1 VGFDQGGILTDGIRK
16 HPHCVL
22 LLDEIEKA
30 HMDLYNILL
39 QVMDYA
45 TLTDNNGKS
54 ADFRNVIIIMTSNA
68 GAREMN
74 ANAIGF
80 GSQTANVDSGSL
92 KAVERT
98 FSPEFRNRLDGI
110 VQFNHLSS
118 QVMEMIV
125 DKNMAELKTMLKSKN
140 ISLNYSAKARS
151 FLASE
156 GYDPKFG
163 ARPLARIIQ
172 TRIKDKLTDEIL
184 FGKLEKGGKIFIGL
198 RNNKLNFTFKS

>member
-1 VGFDQGGILTDGIRK
+1 VGFDQGGILTDSVRK

-80 GSQTANVDSGSL
+80 GSQVSDMDSKGM
-92 KAVERT
+92 KAVEKT

-110 VQFNHLSS
+110 VQFNHLS
-118 QVMEMIV
+118 QKVMELIV
-125 DKNMAELKTMLKSKN
+125 DKNMKELKTMLAAKKVT
-140 ISLNYSAKARS
+140 LTYSAKS
-151 FLASE
+151 
-156 GYDPKFG
+156 P
-163 ARPLARIIQ
+163 
-172 TRIKDKLTDEIL
+172 
-184 FGKLEKGGKIFIGL
+184 
-198 RNNKLNFTFKS
+198 